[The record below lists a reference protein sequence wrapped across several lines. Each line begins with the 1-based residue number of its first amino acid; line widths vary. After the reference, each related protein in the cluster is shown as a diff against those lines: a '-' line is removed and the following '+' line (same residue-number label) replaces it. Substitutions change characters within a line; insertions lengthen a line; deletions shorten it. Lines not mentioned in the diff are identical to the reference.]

1 MPQILNG
8 RLRFVAKR
16 KIAYLVVIMRYIA
29 YYRVSTQKQGRS
41 GLGLDDQ
48 REMVKRF
55 LREGE
60 TLVEE
65 FTEIESGRKKDRP
78 QLQAAI
84 SAARQ
89 HRARLL
95 IAKLDRL
102 SRNASFVMLLRDSEI
117 DFVACDLPDA
127 NTLTIGIMASFA
139 QHEAEQISKRTRAAL
154 AQKKSRGFQLG
165 KPENLTNDSR
175 SKAVAAIIEN
185 AQNHPANKQATELI
199 RLYQH
204 DNLTTRGIAEKLN
217 QHGFR
222 TRNGKLFMS
231 ETVRRFQKNGGKKK
245 G

>member
-1 MPQILNG
+1 
-8 RLRFVAKR
+8 
-16 KIAYLVVIMRYIA
+16 MRYIA

-48 REMVKRF
+48 REMVRRF

-60 TLVEE
+60 ELVEE
-65 FTEIESGRKKDRP
+65 FTEIESGRKKERP

-84 SAARQ
+84 KAARQ
-89 HRARLL
+89 HRAQLL

-102 SRNASFVMLLRDSEI
+102 SRNASFVMLLRDSEV

-154 AQKKSRGFQLG
+154 AQKKVRGFQLG
-165 KPENLTNDSR
+165 KPENLTKEAR
-175 SKAVAAIIEN
+175 SKGVEVIKDN
-185 AQNHPANKQATELI
+185 ARSHPANQQASELI
-199 RLYQH
+199 RLYQR
-204 DNLTTRGIAEKLN
+204 DNLTLRATAEQLN

-222 TRNGKLFMS
+222 TRNGKLFQS
-231 ETVRRFQKNGGKKK
+231 ETVRRILKRQEGKT
-245 G
+245 

>member
-1 MPQILNG
+1 
-8 RLRFVAKR
+8 
-16 KIAYLVVIMRYIA
+16 MRYIA

-48 REMVKRF
+48 RKMVKRF

-102 SRNASFVMLLRDSEI
+102 SRNASFVMLRRDSKI
-117 DFVACDLPDA
+117 D
-127 NTLTIGIMASFA
+127 S
-139 QHEAEQISKRTRAAL
+139 
-154 AQKKSRGFQLG
+154 G
-165 KPENLTNDSR
+165 K
-175 SKAVAAIIEN
+175 V
-185 AQNHPANKQATELI
+185 
-199 RLYQH
+199 
-204 DNLTTRGIAEKLN
+204 
-217 QHGFR
+217 
-222 TRNGKLFMS
+222 
-231 ETVRRFQKNGGKKK
+231 
-245 G
+245 